1 MVVATA
7 ALVTVVA
14 FLFGRATRPKV
25 RVKTVPLTFIGLLG
39 RLIWWVVSRIFRLLW
54 FVLRLFVSEVSSW

>member
-1 MVVATA
+1 MVVAYA

-14 FLFGRATRPKV
+14 FLLGRATRPKV

-54 FVLRLFVSEVSSW
+54 IVVRLFVSEVSSW

>member
-1 MVVATA
+1 MAIA

-14 FLFGRATRPKV
+14 FLLGRATRPKV

-39 RLIWWVVSRIFRLLW
+39 RLIWLVVSRFFRLLW